1 MYLNTD
7 DHIDVS
13 SLNIPP
19 LELDQQIFL
28 VNNPIDAIKQN
39 LVASDRKQ
47 IVIEAP
53 TGSGKSFTIINH
65 TMLELAKQFVNWKV
79 FFFVAPSQENID
91 EPLSTARQL
100 DETYLGTRQIR
111 VYDSNQF
118 NEMHKN
124 KSRPA
129 GDINF
134 FFITTQ
140 FMFSKFEHFNHKH
153 PNVLKLMLPNIVI
166 NDEAHRGLGVP
177 DAETTKQ
184 DTGISNKKWDPKWFR
199 MMEQFLLVGS
209 EIMHMTATPTE
220 SQKMRTR
227 IGANKYVTL
236 PSMPKYR
243 VKSVFTNFLYKGC
256 GDNTEYTLQ
265 NSLKEYKNQVDIV
278 KALQV
283 KISASTWNMLAPSIT
298 KTMPAMI
305 LTLGRNNAI
314 NGVPYETAI
323 SKIEKFCKSNKFD
336 LFVSTSKHKSFTNG
350 TTWVSDK
357 LKRMFDGV
365 KHVNSPALVN
375 RPLVMVVIESG
386 KMGINIP
393 RLTTAAI
400 CKVPANK
407 LVHNN
412 YSQFVAR
419 TCRMPFFRSHDL
431 AIEFLKNLN
440 VSAQEKMDI
449 IDYYTML
456 NTTFAILPDNTQL
469 MPLVEEF
476 YSQNTFTMQEGRQY
490 LVDNV
495 FQNKKLP
502 TGGYSVSYSQNELNS
517 LFRKPY
523 CEACETGEAC
533 VQLAVSGYI
542 RLYGRPTNLKH
553 FNKYLDAWRKCLNV
567 DHKDGNRYNNHPDNL
582 MTVCPNVHMLKTQ
595 LQEDYLNN
603 YNFSKISYDL
613 V

>member
-13 SLNIPP
+13 SLNIPKI
-19 LELDQQIFL
+19 ELDQQIFL

-39 LVASDRKQ
+39 LVTSDRKQ

-53 TGSGKSFTIINH
+53 TGSGKSFTIINY
-65 TMLELAKQFVNWKV
+65 TMLELAKQFANWKV
-79 FFFVAPSQENID
+79 FFFVAPSQENVD
-91 EPLSTARQL
+91 EPLAAAKQL

-134 FFITTQ
+134 FFVTTQ
-140 FMFSKFEHFNHKH
+140 FMYDKYEEFDHKK
-153 PNVLKLMLPNIVI
+153 PNVLKLIVPNIII

-184 DTGISNKKWDPKWFR
+184 DTGITNNNWDPKWFH
-199 MMEQFLLVGS
+199 MMEQFLLAGS
-209 EIMHMTATPTE
+209 EIMHMTGTPTD
-220 SQKMRTR
+220 SQKMKTS
-227 IGANKYVTL
+227 IGATKYFTL
-236 PSMPKYR
+236 PAMPKYR
-243 VKSVFTNFLYKGC
+243 EKSIFTRFIYKGT
-256 GDNTEYTLQ
+256 DIDAEYTLQ
-265 NSLKEYKNQVDIV
+265 VALKEYKNQVEIV
-278 KALQV
+278 KVLQD
-283 KISASTWNMLAPSIT
+283 KISTDTWNIMAPSIT

-350 TTWVSDK
+350 TTWNSHK

-365 KHVNSPALVN
+365 KHVNSPAFVN

-412 YSQFVAR
+412 HSQFIAR

-431 AIEFLKNLN
+431 AIDFIKNLN
-440 VSAQEKMDI
+440 VLAKDKVDI

-469 MPLVEEF
+469 MPLVEVF

-490 LVDNV
+490 LIDGVL
-495 FQNKKLP
+495 QRAKLP
-502 TGGYSVSYSQNELNS
+502 VGSYSVSYSQNELNS
-517 LFRKPY
+517 LFRKSY
-523 CEACETGEAC
+523 CEACETC
-533 VQLAVSGYI
+533 VELAVSGYSK
-542 RLYGRPTNLKH
+542 LYGRPTNLKH
-553 FNKYLDAWRKCLNV
+553 FNKYMDAWHKCLNV

-582 MTVCPNVHMLKTQ
+582 ITVCPNVHMLKTQ

-603 YNFSKISYDL
+603 YNFSKITYDS
-613 V
+613 VEI